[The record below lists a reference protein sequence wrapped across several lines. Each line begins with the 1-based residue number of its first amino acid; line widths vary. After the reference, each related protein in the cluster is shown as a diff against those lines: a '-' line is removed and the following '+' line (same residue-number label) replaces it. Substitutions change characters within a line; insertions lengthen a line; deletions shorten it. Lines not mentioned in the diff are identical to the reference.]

1 MLTRSKVSIL
11 QTLSSIKSNVLQ
23 MNTYMNLV
31 RIYYI
36 NEYKSINSIIELCLN
51 DEQLNKIKNK
61 RIIIYNNDNKLQSDK
76 LFNEYSY
83 GELLGYK
90 KIAYDYNIVQK
101 YNKNNEKIIK
111 SIENNLLDDFT
122 IDLLLDDED
131 VEAAKILQSIK
142 YN

>member
-23 MNTYMNLV
+23 MNTYINLV
-31 RIYYI
+31 SIYYR

-61 RIIIYNNDNKLQSDK
+61 RIIIYNNDNKLQSDES
-76 LFNEYSY
+76 FNEYSY

-111 SIENNLLDDFT
+111 SIENNLLDDVT
-122 IDLLLDDED
+122 IDLLIDDED

>member
-31 RIYYI
+31 SIYYI

-90 KIAYDYNIVQK
+90 KLAYDYNIVQK
-101 YNKNNEKIIK
+101 YNKNNEKIIE
-111 SIENNLLDDFT
+111 SIENNLLDDVT

>member
-31 RIYYI
+31 SIYYI

-90 KIAYDYNIVQK
+90 KLAYDYNIVQK
-101 YNKNNEKIIK
+101 YNKNNEKIIEL
-111 SIENNLLDDFT
+111 IENNLLDDVT